1 MKYVV
6 CFDNEHPENLCFS
19 NWYRAPFV
27 INGKR
32 FSSIEQFMM
41 YEKAKLFGDNE
52 IAERVLQTE
61 EAAEIKALGR
71 QVKNYD
77 DHIWNG
83 RRQIIV
89 FRGLMEKFGQNPE
102 LKATLLKTGDAFLAE
117 CEPNDR
123 IWGIGM
129 PLDDPRRL
137 NPAEWDG
144 QCLLGYTLME
154 VREQLKRNEQ

>member
-1 MKYVV
+1 MKQVI
-6 CFDNEHPENLCFS
+6 CFDNEHPENLYFS

-27 INGKR
+27 INGKQ

-41 YEKAKLFGDNE
+41 YEKAMLFDDYE
-52 IAERVLQTE
+52 IADKVLQTE
-61 EAAEIKALGR
+61 DAGEIKALGR

-77 DHIWNG
+77 DHVWNG

-102 LKATLLKTGDAFLAE
+102 LKAALLETGDALLAE
-117 CEPNDR
+117 CEPKDR

-129 PLDDPRRL
+129 SIDDPRRL

-144 QCLLGYTLME
+144 QCLLGYTLIE
-154 VREQLKRNEQ
+154 VREQLKSQ